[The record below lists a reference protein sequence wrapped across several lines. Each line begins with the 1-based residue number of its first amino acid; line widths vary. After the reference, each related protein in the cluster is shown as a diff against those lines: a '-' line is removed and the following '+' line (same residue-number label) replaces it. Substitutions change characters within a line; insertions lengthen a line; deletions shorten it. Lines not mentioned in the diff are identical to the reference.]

1 MESMGRV
8 QRRQFLIG
16 AIVSA
21 SPLRLLA
28 QHVRVP
34 RIGYL
39 LFVPLADP
47 PSRER
52 QAFLDGMRELG
63 HVPGK
68 TVEIV
73 YGSAEGEPDFISDA
87 CQDLLRQKVELIV
100 ASGPIAVLAAKKAT
114 GTVPIVMQAV
124 GDPIGIGV
132 VRSLGRPEANV
143 TGVSFNSSDLAGKR
157 VELIRD
163 LVPAA
168 RRIAVLWDARNA
180 NARAEARV
188 ALDAALG
195 LGLKPEEVAL
205 PSDSDLLRAL
215 GRLQAN
221 KPDALYV
228 TFEEG
233 IVVNNR
239 SVIAEFGVRHQL
251 PMISGWSSLTEAGGL
266 ISYAPD
272 IAAIFR
278 RSAYYVN
285 RILKGTKPSELP
297 VELARSV
304 ELVIN
309 LRTAK
314 ALDLKIPQSILLR
327 ADRVIV

>member
-1 MESMGRV
+1 MGRV
-8 QRRQFLIG
+8 QRRRFLIG
-16 AIVSA
+16 SIVLA
-21 SPLRLLA
+21 TSPRLLA
-28 QHVRVP
+28 QGMRVT

-39 LFVPLADP
+39 VFVPLVDP

-52 QAFLDGMRELG
+52 QAFLDGLRDLG

-73 YGSAEGEPDFISDA
+73 YGSAEGEPDFIGNA
-87 CQDLLRQKVELIV
+87 CQDLLRKKVDLIV
-100 ASGPIAVLAAKKAT
+100 ASGPIATIAAKKAT
-114 GTVPIVMQAV
+114 RTVPIVMQAV

-132 VRSLGRPEANV
+132 VRFLGRPEANV
-143 TGVSFNSSDLAGKR
+143 TGVSFISSELAGKR
-157 VELIRD
+157 VQLIRD

-168 RRIAVLWDARNA
+168 RRIAVLWDSNSA
-180 NARAEARV
+180 NARAEAHV
-188 ALDAALG
+188 AHEAAAR
-195 LGLKPEEVAL
+195 LGLKAEKVAL
-205 PSDSDLLRAL
+205 LSDGDLPRAL

-233 IVVNNR
+233 IVVNYR
-239 SVIAEFGVRHQL
+239 SVIAEFGVRHRV

-272 IAAIFR
+272 LAAIFR
-278 RSAYYVN
+278 RSAYYVD
-285 RILKGTKPSELP
+285 RILKGAKPAELP

-309 LRTAK
+309 LKTAA
-314 ALDLKIPQSILLR
+314 ALGLEIPQTVLLV
-327 ADRVIV
+327 ADRVIK